1 VTIDMKPTLLPRLA
15 RVGAVLGGLSVALV
29 AFPAA
34 ASPPETW
41 ETPDHD
47 PLLQTL
53 AFLIGVPL
61 LVIAVVWVAV
71 YLPSMTRGRS
81 SEPALAFQDRNEW
94 FGGPRKGLDSSV
106 TVPADDSSGPKG
118 GASAQW

>member
-1 VTIDMKPTLLPRLA
+1 VTIDMKTTLVRRLG

-29 AFPAA
+29 AVPAV

-41 ETPDHD
+41 EEPASE

-53 AFLIGVPL
+53 GFLIGVPL
-61 LVIAVVWVAV
+61 LVIVVVWIAV
-71 YLPSMTRGRS
+71 YLPSMMRSQS

-94 FGGPRKGLDSSV
+94 FGGPRKGLDSS
-106 TVPADDSSGPKG
+106 TTPPSDDSGPKG